1 MVFCPQSVRLEQAS
15 TTFGWAVCVLVSQL
29 GAASSYSVFE
39 VIGVKDRQALLLGA
53 FLLSA
58 ASPLL
63 RLQLRQW
70 LATNGLT
77 LSKTDLKTR
86 HVLQET
92 LSAQCI
98 TDRLRDFLKGIV
110 RQT

>member
-1 MVFCPQSVRLEQAS
+1 MCIGA
-15 TTFGWAVCVLVSQL
+15 QL

-39 VIGVKDRQALLLGA
+39 VIGGEGSAGSTA
-53 FLLSA
+53 GCFLLSA

-63 RLQLRQW
+63 RLQLRRW